1 MIKNTRVCT
10 LLINTFKTQW
20 KELTFS
26 THTAHS
32 LMWITSVLVGAAL
45 VHGSYALLH
54 GRGPQPRGSNDTNPE
69 AIWTTVWTHVIV
81 YMHN

>member
-1 MIKNTRVCT
+1 
-10 LLINTFKTQW
+10 
-20 KELTFS
+20 
-26 THTAHS
+26 
-32 LMWITSVLVGAAL
+32 MWITSVLVGAAL